1 MSSADPSKIWGV
13 TVFTANGKVYR
24 EKVLVNYHSE
34 DAVSFWDDDETIIRV
49 FPIAQVLEINFH
61 MEK

>member
-13 TVFTANGKVYR
+13 TVFTVDGAVYL
-24 EKVLVNYHSE
+24 EKALVNSSE
-34 DAVSFWDDDETIIRV
+34 DAVSFWDNDETIIKV
-49 FPIAQVLEINFH
+49 IPMTQVLEINFH

>member
-13 TVFTANGKVYR
+13 TVFTVNGKVYR
-24 EKVLVNYHSE
+24 EKVLVNSSE
-34 DAVSFWDDDETIIRV
+34 DAVSFWDDDETIIKV
-49 FPIAQVLEINFH
+49 IPMTQVLEINFH

>member
-13 TVFTANGKVYR
+13 TVFTVNGSVYR
-24 EKVLVNYHSE
+24 EKVLVNYSE
-34 DAVSFWDDDETIIRV
+34 DVVSFLDNDETIIRV
-49 FPIAQVLEINFH
+49 FPMTQVLEINFH

>member
-13 TVFTANGKVYR
+13 TVFTINGSVYR
-24 EKVLVNYHSE
+24 EKVLVNSSE